1 MSSNIYL
8 GFLIVVL
15 FLAKNIM
22 TYYGIQA
29 FYVYFIYLSISMSLI
44 ILNKRCIARKN
55 KKIGILILIMAF
67 LGILKMLSIGRGFSG
82 LWIVETILCAPI
94 IIGCFPTFTQ
104 KPKFWNGSLKVL
116 LFFYIVECGVA
127 IFERITQT
135 NIFPWMSDDTN
146 TLLLGAFEDV
156 TSFRSFGLLGHPL
169 QNALP
174 VCTMM
179 AFILCFTKLKG
190 KTKVFL
196 WVLGYLAILCFNTRS
211 SMVGAALILLAYVLK
226 EYFTNRKMS
235 ISKRNSILLGTVIG
249 SIAFVAFIVQF
260 NLGGRLLEFGLFDD
274 TSAQVR
280 LDTWSLFDYFDL
292 SSFLFGFDE
301 NQKNLILY
309 TAGLVT
315 TENFWIDFMFS
326 FGLIELIL
334 MILAYVMVIKSLYHG
349 YKTFDVLITLAS
361 FLLIASTNNSL
372 SDSWVPL
379 FIYLLMLCVFSF
391 KENINNPYLR

>member
-1 MSSNIYL
+1 
-8 GFLIVVL
+8 
-15 FLAKNIM
+15 
-22 TYYGIQA
+22 
-29 FYVYFIYLSISMSLI
+29 
-44 ILNKRCIARKN
+44 
-55 KKIGILILIMAF
+55 
-67 LGILKMLSIGRGFSG
+67 
-82 LWIVETILCAPI
+82 
-94 IIGCFPTFTQ
+94 
-104 KPKFWNGSLKVL
+104 
-116 LFFYIVECGVA
+116 
-127 IFERITQT
+127 
-135 NIFPWMSDDTN
+135 
-146 TLLLGAFEDV
+146 
-156 TSFRSFGLLGHPL
+156 
-169 QNALP
+169 
-174 VCTMM
+174 
-179 AFILCFTKLKG
+179 
-190 KTKVFL
+190 
-196 WVLGYLAILCFNTRS
+196 
-211 SMVGAALILLAYVLK
+211 MVGAALILLAYVLK